1 MAGYRGMFLSFRS
14 TTAFSSSSINE
25 GCRKNG
31 EKLLHCM
38 TMNNLTQT
46 PELLAPAGNLETALS
61 AYVSGADA
69 VYCGLGKYNAREM
82 ADNFSFEDMS
92 KLAGYAKKHDKK
104 FYLTFNTLLKQ
115 NELEEAAEQ
124 LFYMSQLSPDGVIV
138 QDFGIAGMLREYY
151 PSMPVHSST
160 QMGIHN
166 SAGVAAAVGMGIER
180 VILERQVTLAELEQI
195 MARSTVEIE
204 VFVHGALCCSLS
216 GKCLF
221 SSWIGGWSGNRGRC
235 KQPCRRRYYAEGAG
249 GKKAGFY
256 FSTQDLYTLD
266 LIPELKRIGVASLK
280 IEGRLKKPSY
290 VQSVVKAYRMVIDAD
305 EDQQTRVLGQ
315 AKQVLAGSFGRK
327 WSHGFAAKEDMETVL
342 QPGNI
347 GVSGL
352 LIGSVQDVRKG
363 RVKLELQRKLHVGDR
378 LRFQGPGGEESSGFT
393 VRTIEHRGKDVRSA
407 LNGEVYLPFD
417 RDIPPGSKV
426 YKVSQSIKNN
436 WSDPDSLPE
445 YKVVPQLSLKVK
457 IQRNLISVQ
466 VDEGID
472 SSAERLEW
480 SAPLELEDAK
490 QHGISTQEVARVFEA
505 TGENGFGV
513 SNVDVEC
520 EDGLF
525 MPPSLLKKLRR
536 EFWSSIEPRI
546 QKTDFEQVKSQ
557 QLNRIKA
564 DLSKRPHKS
573 QTKRREISCAAK
585 RGQKAGTSCI
595 QVDSL
600 YSYSKQTQ
608 EVELPHFCP
617 EGVLEMIS
625 GKIEEAVKTGIRRF
639 RVTDLYQ
646 LELLKKY
653 TDLKIVTGFP
663 LPVTNGQ
670 AAFELQRMGV
680 NRVQAWVE
688 LDRDGFLDLQQ
699 SSPFDV
705 ELYRYG
711 RPSILATRAKVDAEG
726 EISDPRGRKFYVHYS
741 KTDHLT
747 YIFPYEVLSL
757 PKLETFDEFYDY
769 RHSSKNEKTVSSF
782 NYETDFV

>member
-1 MAGYRGMFLSFRS
+1 M
-14 TTAFSSSSINE
+14 INL
-25 GCRKNG
+25 RN
-31 EKLLHCM
+31 
-38 TMNNLTQT
+38 T
-46 PELLAPAGNLETALS
+46 PELLAPAGNLETALA

-82 ADNFSFEDMS
+82 ADNFSFGDMS
-92 KLAGYAKKHDKK
+92 KLAGYAKKHNKK
-104 FYLTFNTLLKQ
+104 YYLTFNTLLKQ

-124 LFYMSQLSPDGVIV
+124 LFNISQLSPDGVIV
-138 QDFGIAGMLREYY
+138 QDLGIAAMLREYY
-151 PSMPVHSST
+151 PSIPVHAST

-166 SAGVAAAVGMGIER
+166 SAGVAAAAGMGIER
-180 VILERQVTLAELEQI
+180 VILERQVTLDELEQI
-195 MARSTVEIE
+195 IARSAVEIE
-204 VFVHGALCCSLS
+204 IFVHGALCCSLS

-249 GKKAGFY
+249 GKQAGFY

-266 LIPELKRIGVASLK
+266 LIPELMSMGVASLK

-290 VQSVVKAYRMVIDAD
+290 VQSVVRAYRMVIDAE
-305 EDQQTRVLGQ
+305 EDQQTKVLGQ
-315 AKQVLAGSFGRK
+315 AKQVLAGSFGRR
-327 WSHGFAAKEDMETVL
+327 WSHGFASKEDMTTVL

-352 LIGSVQDVRKG
+352 LIGSVQDIRQG
-363 RVKLELQRKLHVGDR
+363 RVKLDLQRKLHVGDR

-393 VRTIEHRGKDVRSA
+393 VRTIEQRGKDVRSA
-407 LNGEVYLPFD
+407 LTGEVYLPFD
-417 RDIPPGSKV
+417 REIPPGSKV

-436 WSDPDSLPE
+436 WPDPDSLPE

-466 VDEGID
+466 VDGGETAVGNENRVD
-472 SSAERLEW
+472 SSADSGAERLKW

-490 QHGISTQEVARVFEA
+490 QHGIATQEVARVFAA
-505 TGENGFGV
+505 TGENDFSV
-513 SNVDVEC
+513 SSVEVEC

-536 EFWSSIEPRI
+536 EFWNYIGSRIEH
-546 QKTDFEQVKSQ
+546 TDFERVKSL
-557 QLNRIKA
+557 QLNRIKTE
-564 DLSKRPHKS
+564 LSKRPQMS
-573 QTKRREISCAAK
+573 QSKRREISCAGK
-585 RGQKAGTSCI
+585 RGQKTGTSSI

-617 EGVLEMIS
+617 EGVLEMIT
-625 GKIEEAVKTGIRRF
+625 GKIDEALKDGIRRF

-646 LELLKKY
+646 LELLKKHKN
-653 TDLKIVTGFP
+653 LKIVSGFP

-670 AAFELQRMGV
+670 TAFELKKMGV

-688 LDRDGFLDLQQ
+688 LDREGILDLQQ
-699 SSPFDV
+699 SSPVEV
-705 ELYRYG
+705 ELYCYG

-726 EISDPRGRKFYVHYS
+726 EISDPRGRKFYVRYS

-747 YIFPYEVLSL
+747 YIYPYEVLSL
-757 PKLETFDEFYDY
+757 PKLDTFDEFYDY
-769 RHSSKNEKTVSSF
+769 RNSSKNEKTVSSF
-782 NYETDFV
+782 NYETEFV

>member
-1 MAGYRGMFLSFRS
+1 
-14 TTAFSSSSINE
+14 
-25 GCRKNG
+25 
-31 EKLLHCM
+31 
-38 TMNNLTQT
+38 MNNLIHT
-46 PELLAPAGNLETALS
+46 PELLAPAGNIETALS

-92 KLAGYAKKHDKK
+92 KLAAYAKKHDKK

-124 LFYMSQLSPDGVIV
+124 LFHMSQLSPDGVIV
-138 QDFGIAGMLREYY
+138 QDLGIAGMLRKYY
-151 PSMPVHSST
+151 PSMPVHAST

-166 SAGVAAAVGMGIER
+166 SAGVAAAVDMGIER
-180 VILERQVTLAELEQI
+180 VILERQVTLDELEQI
-195 MARSTVEIE
+195 IARSAVEIE

-249 GKKAGFY
+249 GKQAGFF

-266 LIPELKRIGVASLK
+266 LIPELKKMGVASLK

-305 EDQQTRVLGQ
+305 EDQETKVLGQ
-315 AKQVLAGSFGRK
+315 AKQVLSGSFGRK
-327 WSHGFAAKEDMETVL
+327 WSHGFATKEDMDEVL
-342 QPGNI
+342 QPGNV

-352 LIGSVQDVRKG
+352 LIGSVQDIRKG
-363 RVKLELQRKLHVGDR
+363 QVKLDLQRKLHVGDR

-393 VRTIEHRGKDVRSA
+393 VRTIEQRGKPVRSA
-407 LNGEVYLPFD
+407 LSGEVFLPFD
-417 RDIPPGSKV
+417 REIPRGSKV

-436 WSDPDSLPE
+436 WPDPDSLPE
-445 YKVVPQLSLKVK
+445 HKLIPQLSLKVK

-466 VDEGID
+466 VDEGAAAAGNGNRKE
-472 SSAERLEW
+472 SLEW

-490 QHGISTQEVARVFEA
+490 QHGIATQEVARVFEA
-505 TGENGFGV
+505 TGENDFRV

-520 EDGLF
+520 EEGLF
-525 MPPSLLKKLRR
+525 MPPSHLKKLRR
-536 EFWSSIEPRI
+536 EFWGYIEPRI
-546 QKTDFEQVKSQ
+546 QQTDFEEVKSL

-564 DLSKRPHKS
+564 ELSKRPQIS
-573 QTKRREISCAAK
+573 QSKRREISCAAK
-585 RGQKAGTSCI
+585 RGQKAGTSSI

-617 EGVLEMIS
+617 EGVLEMIT
-625 GKIEEAVKTGIRRF
+625 GKIEEAVKDGIRRF

-653 TDLKIVTGFP
+653 KGLKIVTGFP

-670 AAFELQRMGV
+670 TALELQKMGV

-688 LDRDGFLDLQQ
+688 LDREGLLDLQQ
-699 SSPFDV
+699 SSPIDV

-726 EISDPRGRKFYVHYS
+726 EISDPRGRKFYVQYS

-757 PKLETFDEFYDY
+757 PKIDTFDEFYDY